1 MPTKYFP
8 GFHEGSLINH
18 STGLGIWDA
27 FPDIKHKVN
36 NGQ

>member
-8 GFHEGSLINH
+8 GFHEGSWINY
-18 STGLGIWDA
+18 STELGIWDA
-27 FPDIKHKVN
+27 LPDIKHIVN

>member
-8 GFHEGSLINH
+8 GFHEGSWINY
-18 STGLGIWDA
+18 STGLGSWDA
-27 FPDIKHKVN
+27 LPDIKHLVN